1 MTVLFSPKSYNGS
14 RVNKYIYIHV
24 LYKSHINAELTSWK
38 LIHNYDSGNI
48 WQISIFDLTLRIEIP
63 SSQFSN
69 QWGYVHLYVTL
80 TFSVVDVRT
89 PLGLILCEWVLFTW
103 GTMSSV
109 NGEVGARIGA
119 TLDPTVGFTRAL
131 VATVGGNES
140 LSGSVASIKS
150 RTVSVCSS

>member
-1 MTVLFSPKSYNGS
+1 MPNVNKYSKLDLIMLLIIFQLLYRVIINDVNLIVLFSPKSYNGS

-89 PLGLILCEWVLFTW
+89 PFW
-103 GTMSSV
+103 GWFSV
-109 NGEVGARIGA
+109 NEYYLPGVPCLRSTAK
-119 TLDPTVGFTRAL
+119 
-131 VATVGGNES
+131 
-140 LSGSVASIKS
+140 SGQG
-150 RTVSVCSS
+150 